1 MTDLEYIKKYG
12 NPAEYEENLKRLENG
27 EPVQYIVGDVN
38 FYGLIFKVDERV
50 LIPRFETE
58 ELIEKTL
65 KYLDKDKAL
74 KIIDLGTGSGCV
86 AITLKKFLPDSEVT
100 AYDVSHEALEV
111 AQENAKMN
119 HVDIHFKNRSMENIH
134 GNYDLIISNPPYIAY
149 DEQIEEV
156 VQKNEPHQAL
166 YAPEQ
171 GLYYYRKILEQ
182 AKNILNN
189 GGLIAFEIGETQSEA
204 ILSLAHQLL
213 PTSISWVEQDLQG
226 LDRFVFIK
234 KVF

>member
-27 EPVQYIVGDVN
+27 EPVQYIVGNVN
-38 FYGLIFKVDERV
+38 FYGLIFKVDKRV

-189 GGLIAFEIGETQSEA
+189 EGLIAFEIGETQGQA
-204 ILSLAHQLL
+204 LLSLAHQFL
-213 PTSISWVEQDLQG
+213 PSSISWIEKDLQG

-234 KVF
+234 KV